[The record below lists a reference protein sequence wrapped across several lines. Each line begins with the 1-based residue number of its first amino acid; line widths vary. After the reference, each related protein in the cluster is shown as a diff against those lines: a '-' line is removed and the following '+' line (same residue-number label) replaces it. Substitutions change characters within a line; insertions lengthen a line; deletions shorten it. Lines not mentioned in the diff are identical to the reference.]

1 MDTIWLTLA
10 PFLVFVVYLAYV
22 HYLSLRRVMCPDCG
36 DQLPMFYSPFKKT
49 RRMWLAGGYLCPRCG
64 CETDMAGRKVTADTP
79 PAPFQTLQW
88 ALLAVLLLVGVG
100 LAAGGTLIRSA
111 VPAVAVAAPPVVE
124 LPQQAP
130 AAPVD

>member
-1 MDTIWLTLA
+1 MDTIWLSMAPLLVPLA
-10 PFLVFVVYLAYV
+10 FVLFLA
-22 HYLSLRRVMCPDCG
+22 LRRVMCPDCG
-36 DQLPMFYSPFKKT
+36 DPLPLFYSPFEKT
-49 RRMWLAGGYLCPRCG
+49 RRMWRAGGYLCPRCG

-79 PAPFQTLQW
+79 PAPFPTLQW